1 MTTLRSPHWAGSSS
15 PWQDRIQPVQ
25 VKQVLLWSGGTLAAC
40 AVVFMLVLGPGKSM
54 FRDAVSMELASG
66 NTGLLQQAWTTGGTG
81 AEDPF
86 YTQKV
91 NANAEEL
98 PAQF

>member
-1 MTTLRSPHWAGSSS
+1 MTTLHFPHWAGSSS

-25 VKQVLLWSGGTLAAC
+25 LKQALLWSGGTLATC
-40 AVVFMLVLGPGKSM
+40 AVVFMLVLGPGKAM
-54 FRDAVSMELASG
+54 FREAVSMELAPGS
-66 NTGLLQQAWTTGGTG
+66 TGLLQQAWTAGGTG

-86 YTQKV
+86 YKQKV
-91 NANAEEL
+91 DAKAEEL